1 MDYFLSIYN
10 INNWIDYNIK
20 LLDVNTISS
29 HIHLIILS
37 ILLKKHPKEIIITNG
52 LLSYV
57 NQLFVKYKL
66 LKEPNIQTTND
77 LLLKLNNSKEL
88 LFTTIDN
95 FN

>member
-66 LKEPNIQTTND
+66 LTEPNIQATND

>member
-10 INNWIDYNIK
+10 IYNWIDYNIK

-29 HIHLIILS
+29 HTHLIILS